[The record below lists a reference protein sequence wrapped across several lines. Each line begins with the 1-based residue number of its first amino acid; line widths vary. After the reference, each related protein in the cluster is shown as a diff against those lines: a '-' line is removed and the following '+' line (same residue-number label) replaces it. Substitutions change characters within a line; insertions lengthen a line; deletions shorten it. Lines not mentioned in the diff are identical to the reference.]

1 MSDLPLTESPLIA
14 LPRSMAAS
22 LEQIEGIQQPLIL
35 LTRHSIR
42 EQVAGQGFASYALPL
57 TAQGRALAQAWGRHL
72 VERSGRWVHSCVSS
86 PIQRCVD
93 TASLM
98 LAGQADV
105 LGVQPHALPHIEQHV
120 LLVEP
125 GGFVHD
131 VQQAGPLF
139 LQHGSLGFINAFLR
153 EEIPGMKQPQ
163 HGVRDILQLLYTQS
177 RSSMPQAPAIHLAV
191 SHDTILAALLAVM
204 AQQRAITWAD
214 WPDMMEGVW
223 LWFEGVEFMQATLHW
238 LWRGVQYQ
246 QSVEQLTRPSVNPF
260 T

>member
-1 MSDLPLTESPLIA
+1 MSEPSLMGLPP
-14 LPRSMAAS
+14 SMSAS
-22 LEQIEGIQQPLIL
+22 LERVAAISAPLTL

-42 EQVAGQGFASYALPL
+42 EEVAGNGFASYALPL
-57 TAQGRALAQAWGRHL
+57 TEHGRQLAQAWGYHL
-72 VERSGRWVHSCVSS
+72 ALQTGRTIKTCVSS

-98 LAGQADV
+98 LAGQAELLKQSAAQDAA
-105 LGVQPHALPHIEQHV
+105 QQLPNIEQHV

-139 LQHGSLGFINAFLR
+139 FKYGALGFINAFLR

-163 HGVRDILQLLYTQS
+163 HGVRDILQLLYMQS
-177 RSSMPQAPAIHLAV
+177 RADIGMSGHASIHLAV

-204 AQQRAITWAD
+204 AKQTAITWAD
-214 WPDMMEGVW
+214 WPAMMEGVW
-223 LWFEGVEFMQATLHW
+223 LWFEGEEFGQSVLHW
-238 LWRGVQYQ
+238 LWRGVDYQ
-246 QSVEQLTRPSVNPF
+246 QPVAQLIRR
-260 T
+260 

>member
-1 MSDLPLTESPLIA
+1 MSESSLIGLPS
-14 LPRSMAAS
+14 SMSAS
-22 LEQIEGIQQPLIL
+22 LEQIVEVQHPLVL

-42 EQVAGQGFASYALPL
+42 EEVAGNGFASYALPL
-57 TAQGRALAQAWGRHL
+57 TPHGRQLARAWGQYL
-72 VERSGRWVHSCVSS
+72 LTQTGRSVHSCVSS

-98 LAGQADV
+98 LAGQAEV
-105 LGVQPHALPHIEQHV
+105 LGHVPEVAPPIEQHM

-139 LQHGSLGFINAFLR
+139 RQYGSLRFINGFLR
-153 EEIPGMKQPQ
+153 EEIPGMKVPE
-163 HGVRDILQLLYTQS
+163 HGVRDILQLLHRQS
-177 RSSMPQAPAIHLAV
+177 YADAAPFTERGIHLAV

-214 WPDMMEGVW
+214 WPAMMEGVW
-223 LWFEGVEFMQATLHW
+223 LWFDRPDFMQATLHW
-238 LWRGVQYQ
+238 LWRGIHYQ
-246 QSVEQLTRPSVNPF
+246 QSVERLTSRAS
-260 T
+260 

>member
-1 MSDLPLTESPLIA
+1 MSDLPLIKSSLIA
-14 LPRSMAAS
+14 LPPSMSAS
-22 LEQIEGIQQPLIL
+22 LVQIAEIRQPLIL

-42 EQVAGQGFASYALPL
+42 EQMAGQGFASYALPL
-57 TAQGRALAQAWGRHL
+57 TAQGRQLAQAWGRHL
-72 VERSGRWVHSCVSS
+72 LERTGRRVHSCISS

-93 TASLM
+93 TANLM
-98 LAGQADV
+98 LAGQAEL
-105 LGVQPHALPHIEQHV
+105 LGVPLTTLPTVAQHE

-125 GGFVHD
+125 GSFVHD

-139 LQHGSLGFINAFLR
+139 LQHGPLGFINAFLR
-153 EEIPGMKQPQ
+153 EEVAGMKQPQ

-177 RSSMPQAPAIHLAV
+177 HDSVLPEADGIHLAV

-214 WPDMMEGVW
+214 WPEMMEGVW
-223 LWFEGVEFMQATLHW
+223 LWFEGVDFRQATLHW

-246 QSVEQLTRPSVNPF
+246 QSIKDLIGQQT
-260 T
+260 